1 MGMNRVRLL
10 ALLAG
15 LLLGAAKLP
24 AQQALPE
31 RFGAWSA
38 TTKAAPAAELPGS
51 GAIMKEAGLVG
62 AVSRSYAGN
71 GRELKLTLYTMRDPS
86 RAFAVYT
93 WLRAPQMTDSDL
105 AAFAAVGPDRALL
118 LSGRAVVDATGTN
131 AAAGGDLRAL
141 VELLD
146 RTADHAPLPQIED
159 YLPLKGKIAGTERY
173 AIGPAGFRAAMEA
186 AGQPQLA
193 PLGEKT
199 GFASDAE
206 AMAARYRTGAET
218 VTLLLLEYPTPQ
230 LAGKHQ
236 KHIESA
242 LAEIAKGTT
251 STVRRKGSLLA
262 VVLPPAGTAAEQK
275 ALLDGVRYETNVTW
289 NEAAARATDPPW
301 PMVIVNTIIGTG
313 VFISVAF
320 ICGIAFGG
328 VRLLTKR
335 FFPGKVFDRASDMQ
349 ILQLALNSKA
359 INSDDFYAS
368 WDPRGKS

>member
-1 MGMNRVRLL
+1 MGINRIRLF

-15 LLLGAAKLP
+15 LLLGGRLP
-24 AQQALPE
+24 AQQTPPD
-31 RFGAWSA
+31 RFGGWSA
-38 TTKAAPAAELPGS
+38 TAKAAPAAELPG
-51 GAIMKEAGLVG
+51 GAEVLKEAGLVG
-62 AVSRSYAGN
+62 AVSRTYAGN
-71 GRELKLTLYTMRDPS
+71 GHELKLTMYTMRDPS

-105 AAFAAVGPDRALL
+105 AAFSAVGPDRALL
-118 LSGRAVVDATGTN
+118 LSGRVVVDASGTN
-131 AAAGGDLRAL
+131 AAASGDLRAL
-141 VELLD
+141 VELLE
-146 RTADHAPLPQIED
+146 RAADHTPLPEIEA

-173 AIGPAGFRAAMEA
+173 AIGPAGFRSAMEA

-193 PLGEKT
+193 PLGEKA

-206 AMAARYRTGAET
+206 AMVARYRSGAET

-236 KHIESA
+236 KHIEST
-242 LAEIAKGTT
+242 LAEIAGGTT

-262 VVLPPAGTAAEQK
+262 VVLPPAGTVAGQK

-301 PMVIVNTIIGTG
+301 PVIIVNTIIGTG

>member
-1 MGMNRVRLL
+1 MGIDRIRLF
-10 ALLAG
+10 ALVAG

-31 RFGAWSA
+31 RFGGWSVMSM
-38 TTKAAPAAELPGS
+38 PAAELPG
-51 GAIMKEAGLVG
+51 GGVVLREARYEGVV
-62 AVSRSYAGN
+62 ARIYAGY
-71 GRELKLTLYTMRDPS
+71 GHELKVTQYTMRDPS

-93 WLRAPQMTDSDL
+93 WLRGPQMSDSDL
-105 AAFAAVGPDRALL
+105 AAFAAVEPDRALFL
-118 LSGRAVVDATGTN
+118 TGRMVVDATGTN
-131 AAAGGDLRAL
+131 AATGEDLHAL
-141 VELLD
+141 AKLLE
-146 RTADHAPLPQIED
+146 RSADQTPLPQIKD
-159 YLPLKGKIAGTERY
+159 YLPLKGKMAGTERY

-186 AGQPQLA
+186 GGEPQFG
-193 PLGEKT
+193 PLGEKI
-199 GFASDAE
+199 GFSSDAE
-206 AMAARYRTGAET
+206 AMTARYRSGTET

-230 LAGKHQ
+230 LAGKQQ

-242 LAEIAKGTT
+242 LAEIARGTP

-262 VVLPPAGTAAEQK
+262 VVLPPAGTEAWQK
-275 ALLDGVRYETNVTW
+275 ALLDEVRYETNVTW
-289 NEAAARATDPPW
+289 NEASARATDPPW
-301 PMVIVNTIIGTG
+301 PVIIVNTILGTG

>member
-1 MGMNRVRLL
+1 MGIERIRLF

-15 LLLGAAKLP
+15 LLLGAGKLP
-24 AQQALPE
+24 AQQTLPE
-31 RFGAWSA
+31 RFGGWSVVS
-38 TTKAAPAAELPGS
+38 TPAAELPG
-51 GAIMKEAGLVG
+51 GGVVLREARYEGVVTRIYTG
-62 AVSRSYAGN
+62 YGH
-71 GRELKLTLYTMRDPS
+71 ELKVTQYTMRDPS
-86 RAFAVYT
+86 RAYAVYT

-105 AAFAAVGPDRALL
+105 AAFAAVGPDRALFL
-118 LSGRAVVDATGTN
+118 TGRVVVEATGTN
-131 AAAGGDLRAL
+131 AATSDDLRAL
-141 VELLD
+141 AKLLE
-146 RTADHAPLPQIED
+146 RGADQTPLPQIKD

-186 AGQPQLA
+186 GGQPQLG
-193 PLGEKT
+193 PLGEKA

-206 AMAARYRTGAET
+206 AMVARYRSEAET

-230 LAGKHQ
+230 LAGKQQ

-242 LAEIAKGTT
+242 LADISRGMQ
-251 STVRRKGSLLA
+251 STVRRKGSMLA
-262 VVLPPAGTAAEQK
+262 VILPPAGTAAGQR

-301 PMVIVNTIIGTG
+301 PVVIVNTIVGAG
-313 VFISVAF
+313 VFLSAAF

>member
-1 MGMNRVRLL
+1 MGIDRIRLF

-15 LLLGAAKLP
+15 LLLGAGKLP
-24 AQQALPE
+24 AQQTLPE
-31 RFGAWSA
+31 RFGGWSA
-38 TTKAAPAAELPGS
+38 TGKAGPAAELAGS
-51 GAIMKEAGLVG
+51 AEVMKETGLAG
-62 AVSRSYAGN
+62 AVSRSYAAN
-71 GRELKLTLYTMRDPS
+71 GHELKLTLYTMRDPS
-86 RAFAVYT
+86 RAYAVYT
-93 WLRAPQMTDSDL
+93 WLRAAQMTDSDL
-105 AAFAAVGPDRALL
+105 TAFAAVEPDRALFL
-118 LSGRAVVDATGTN
+118 TGRVVVDATGTN
-131 AAAGGDLRAL
+131 TASSEDMRAL
-141 VELLD
+141 AKLLE
-146 RTADHAPLPQIED
+146 RSADQTPLPQIKD
-159 YLPLKGKIAGTERY
+159 YLPLKGKMAGTERY

-186 AGQPQLA
+186 AGEPQFG
-193 PLGEKT
+193 PLGEKI
-199 GFASDAE
+199 GFSSDAE
-206 AMAARYRTGAET
+206 AMAAHYRSGTET

-242 LAEIAKGTT
+242 LAELARGAK

-262 VVLPPAGTAAEQK
+262 VVLPPAGTAAGQA

-301 PMVIVNTIIGTG
+301 PVIIVNTILGTG